1 MSAISRALLVLLVAI
16 AVALGVSPARA
27 QEMGVGAAQA
37 SADQAEQA
45 KSDAPPPTPVL
56 PRDMP
61 VLVSSQ
67 VTIPPVPASYKTRD
81 LGWLHLAYP
90 PAAEERVAPILAEAD
105 EFKAVLVER
114 LGQQV
119 LDRVEVRITPTFGDM
134 ARLAP
139 IGVPPPGYASGV
151 AYSRL
156 HLVLITML
164 PPRGAEAVDVGE
176 TFKHEMVHVA
186 LEDAT
191 FGQHVPVWFNEGLA
205 IYLSG
210 EHSLARQNT
219 LMSAT
224 FSGRLIPFA
233 DLDRSFPSD
242 TFDVNVAY
250 AESADVMRFLMQR
263 TDQLRFTSMIGRVRE
278 GQPFERSAADA
289 YGSDLR
295 KLEFQWHRDA
305 ERRYSIIPVLT
316 GGGILWVGVVAALV
330 AAYVRRRR
338 RTKAILARWEKEE
351 AAEDLAR
358 ARATAALAGADPILV
373 GGATIAARPSI
384 KIEHDGHW
392 HTIH

>member
-1 MSAISRALLVLLVAI
+1 VLDHVE
-16 AVALGVSPARA
+16 V
-27 QEMGVGAAQA
+27 
-37 SADQAEQA
+37 
-45 KSDAPPPTPVL
+45 
-56 PRDMP
+56 
-61 VLVSSQ
+61 
-67 VTIPPVPASYKTRD
+67 
-81 LGWLHLAYP
+81 
-90 PAAEERVAPILAEAD
+90 RVAP
-105 EFKAVLVER
+105 
-114 LGQQV
+114 
-119 LDRVEVRITPTFGDM
+119 TYGDM

-139 IGVPPPGYASGV
+139 VGAPPPGYASGV

-164 PPRGAEAVDVGE
+164 PPRGAEAVDVPE

-186 LEDAT
+186 LDDAT
-191 FGQHVPVWFNEGLA
+191 LGQHVPVWFNEGLA

-210 EHSLARQNT
+210 EHSLARQQT

-233 DLDRSFPSD
+233 DLDRSFPSE

-263 TDQLRFTSMIGRVRE
+263 TDEIRFTAMVQRIRE
-278 GQPFERSAADA
+278 GQVFDRAAADA

-295 KLEFQWHRDA
+295 KLEFQWHREA

-316 GGGILWVGVVAALV
+316 GGGIVWVGVVAALV
-330 AAYVRRRR
+330 AAYVKRRR

-358 ARATAALAGADPILV
+358 ARALAPEGVTVALGASPLASRSSV
-373 GGATIAARPSI
+373 
-384 KIEHDGHW
+384 KIEHEGDY
-392 HTIH
+392 HTLH